1 MTDLSESFWIAFIAT
16 LSAMFGLSLRMC
28 LRSRCDRVDC
38 LCLKIHRDT
47 QLESLEAQHQHIPE
61 EPQLD
66 NREIYRMNSD
76 EKIAL

>member
-1 MTDLSESFWIAFIAT
+1 MLSEVFWTSFVMSI
-16 LSAMFGLSLRMC
+16 SAMFGLSLRLC

-47 QLESLEAQHQHIPE
+47 QLEHEEVQPHL

-76 EKIAL
+76 EKITL